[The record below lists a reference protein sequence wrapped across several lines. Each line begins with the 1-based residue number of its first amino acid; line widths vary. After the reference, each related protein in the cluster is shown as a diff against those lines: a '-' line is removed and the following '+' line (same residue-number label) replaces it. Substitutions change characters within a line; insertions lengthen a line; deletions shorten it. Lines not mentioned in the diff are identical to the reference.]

1 MLNLNINCDILQE
14 KNIVRFNGAALELMR
29 YEGQEI
35 QVNTYIYL
43 EKDGKKYQFIT
54 YNHCDAQK
62 NVSLDKKII
71 CEEIQNYEFPEE
83 TRKNQIIF
91 RLREKKRQHLR
102 SLQEDV
108 SRMIMMVHF
117 REIMCQAVNILH
129 GLMVRVM
136 TIIWC
141 FYQLKILQ
149 WFSGRSLWI
158 NSA

>member
-71 CEEIQNYEFPEE
+71 CDEIQNYEFPEE
-83 TRKNQIIF
+83 TRKNQIIYYLPPEGKEETALTKLT
-91 RLREKKRQHLR
+91 RRRE
-102 SLQEDV
+102 
-108 SRMIMMVHF
+108 
-117 REIMCQAVNILH
+117 
-129 GLMVRVM
+129 
-136 TIIWC
+136 
-141 FYQLKILQ
+141 
-149 WFSGRSLWI
+149 
-158 NSA
+158 